1 MSSLFDR
8 DLTALQDDRAVLTNP
23 HKGWYFHYIDN
34 GMKAPAYRNTIK
46 PGDDLRAF
54 PGLNHLYLRFDWN
67 DIEPTRGRYE
77 WDKLDAIMDDWYQ
90 DIKPHYVY
98 SKQRLYLWWV

>member
-8 DLTALQDDRAVLTNP
+8 VLTALQDDRAVLTNP

-77 WDKLDAIMDDWYQ
+77 WDKLDAIIDHWGRQGYRFSM
-90 DIKPHYVY
+90 
-98 SKQRLYLWWV
+98 RLCT